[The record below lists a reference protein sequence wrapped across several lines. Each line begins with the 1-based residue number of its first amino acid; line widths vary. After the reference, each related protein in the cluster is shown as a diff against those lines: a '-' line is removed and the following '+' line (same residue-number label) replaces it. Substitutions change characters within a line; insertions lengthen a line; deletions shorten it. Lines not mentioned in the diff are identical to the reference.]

1 MNLQNIV
8 SGVISA
14 VNPQIAGQM
23 LVSTGYTV
31 DDSGTPTPTYAAPV
45 DVSVQLQP
53 LSYKGLQQT
62 DGLNLTGIVKEAYV
76 NGNFEGIN
84 RRAQKGGDLLVVGT
98 ETWLIVKSLEEWPDW
113 CRFIVNL
120 QVDTP

>member
-23 LVSTGYTV
+23 LVSTGYIT
-31 DDSGTPTPTYAAPV
+31 DDSGSPMPTYAAPV
-45 DVSVQLQP
+45 AVSVQLQP
-53 LSYKGLQQT
+53 LSYKGLQHT

-76 NGNFEGIN
+76 NGNFEGVN
-84 RRAQKGGDLLVVGT
+84 RGAQKGGDLLVVGT
-98 ETWLIVKSLEEWPDW
+98 ETWLIVQPLEEWPDW

>member
-1 MNLQNIV
+1 MNLQNVV

-23 LVSTGYTV
+23 FVSTGYTT
-31 DDSGTPTPTYAAPV
+31 DDSGSRTPTYATPIP
-45 DVSVQLQP
+45 VSVQLQP

-76 NGNFEGIN
+76 NGNFEGVN
-84 RRAQKGGDLLVVGT
+84 RGAQKGGDLLVIGT
-98 ETWLIVKSLEEWPDW
+98 ETWLIVQPLEEWHDW